1 MKEKSHSERLM
12 SLDALRGADMLFIM
26 GFSGAI
32 VALCEVCGFGRDCW
46 LATQMTHVAWHGF
59 RHHDTI
65 FPLFLFLAGVS
76 WPFSYAK
83 QVAMGRSKAQIV
95 RKILLRAFC
104 LFAIGLMWS
113 DLFSFNWRMYRWDS
127 VLAHIGICWAGAAL
141 IFMFVKNWRVRL
153 GLAAVI
159 LVGYWLMLV
168 CFRAP
173 DAEALLA
180 STDPG
185 VMKKVASY
193 ATYGTDNFS
202 FTGNIVGWFDRTFMP
217 GRLHE
222 GIFDPDGLLCKLTG
236 LVTAM
241 LGTFAGELLR
251 RTDLSG
257 NRKTLILLGA
267 GVVSLLVCLVWMP
280 WCPVNKKI
288 WTPTFV
294 LAAGSYSFI
303 ALAVFYWMIDVKGWR
318 RWSFFF
324 RVIGMNAIT
333 IYVIR
338 RVVPLRTIGE
348 FFLKGVA
355 SWGDAA
361 WSSLVLSLGEV
372 AVGWLILWFLYRK
385 KVFLKV

>member
-1 MKEKSHSERLM
+1 
-12 SLDALRGADMLFIM
+12 
-26 GFSGAI
+26 
-32 VALCEVCGFGRDCW
+32 
-46 LATQMTHVAWHGF
+46 
-59 RHHDTI
+59 
-65 FPLFLFLAGVS
+65 
-76 WPFSYAK
+76 
-83 QVAMGRSKAQIV
+83 
-95 RKILLRAFC
+95 
-104 LFAIGLMWS
+104 
-113 DLFSFNWRMYRWDS
+113 
-127 VLAHIGICWAGAAL
+127 
-141 IFMFVKNWRVRL
+141 
-153 GLAAVI
+153 
-159 LVGYWLMLV
+159 
-168 CFRAP
+168 
-173 DAEALLA
+173 
-180 STDPG
+180 
-185 VMKKVASY
+185 
-193 ATYGTDNFS
+193 
-202 FTGNIVGWFDRTFMP
+202 MP

-303 ALAVFYWMIDVKGWR
+303 ALAVFYWIIDVRGWR

-324 RVIGMNAIT
+324 QVIGMNAIT

-338 RVVPLRTIGE
+338 RVVPLRPIGE

-355 SWGDAA
+355 SRGDAA
-361 WSSLVLSLGEV
+361 WSSLVLSMGEV